1 MHAKRANNKE
11 TMQSI
16 KKSIEFFSGEKYRNL
31 DYGTIYYVA
40 GTASSEINDYVLTRI
55 DQLSEMI
62 NQNEH
67 NWVSCKI
74 VYLTANNPLFLSCEN
89 ATLYSAM
96 MPEDDMFLVADDSNF
111 LVGTLVDC
119 ESKHIDEAFS
129 RFFSTLQ
136 QMFDEVLDK
145 GTYNPNSLGITYL
158 GWADDGIRFSIVP
171 KELDEKGD
179 SLEEGIRFSISGR
192 GIPGASQGSD
202 NKWSD
207 FHTPRDGRSFNRDF
221 LEEVTRNPEETP
233 ATSVHPSHLVIT
245 EHTYSVLLPD
255 WDKEFHFTTQ
265 VKALYILFLNHPEG
279 IRMKEIA
286 DYKKEFSHIYL
297 RITTWSDV
305 ERLKE
310 IVDKLLDVCNRNALD
325 AKKSQCNRTIRETIP
340 EKHLQKYYEIE
351 VNPGEPHKINLDRSL
366 VSMPGNLLV

>member
-40 GTASSEINDYVLTRI
+40 GTASSEINEYVLSQI
-55 DQLSEMI
+55 DSIEEHL
-62 NQNEH
+62 NQNAS

-74 VYLTANNPLFLSCEN
+74 VYLTANNPLFPSREN
-89 ATLYSAM
+89 AALYSAM
-96 MPEDDMFLVADDSNF
+96 MPEDDIFIVTDDNNFLVA
-111 LVGTLVDC
+111 TLIDC
-119 ESKHIDEAFS
+119 EPKNINEAFS
-129 RFFSTLQ
+129 RFFSTLL

-145 GTYNPNSLGITYL
+145 GVYNPNNLGITYL

-171 KELDEKGD
+171 KEPDEKGD

-192 GIPGASQGSD
+192 GKPGTSKESD
-202 NKWSD
+202 YKLPD
-207 FHTPRDGRSFNRDF
+207 FRTPRDGRLLNRDF
-221 LEEVTRNPEETP
+221 LEEVTRIPEETP
-233 ATSVHPSHLVIT
+233 VPSVHPSCLVIT
-245 EHTYSVLLPD
+245 ENTYSVLLPD

-286 DYKKEFSHIYL
+286 DYKKEFTHIYL
-297 RITTWSDV
+297 QITTWSDV
-305 ERLKE
+305 ERLRE
-310 IVDKLLDVCNRNALD
+310 IVDKLLDVCNRNA
-325 AKKSQCNRTIRETIP
+325 
-340 EKHLQKYYEIE
+340 
-351 VNPGEPHKINLDRSL
+351 
-366 VSMPGNLLV
+366 